1 MQGDVL
7 HVVFVPSK
15 PCGTVRHT
23 TAVAELS
30 DNIFR
35 AYL

>member
-1 MQGDVL
+1 VQGDVL

-15 PCGTVRHT
+15 PCTVRHT